1 MQCCLESCERTS
13 YARELCHPHYRRLQR
28 HGDVFADLP
37 IGRSRAVCAVASCS
51 ALVAAQGVCSAHTP
65 SVTTRRATCAVEACE
80 RHVYSRDLCE
90 AHYRRRQRT
99 GELRPDVPVGR
110 RPQHVCAV
118 TTCTKPVDA
127 NGLCHGHDQRL
138 RRHGHLQEQLPLG
151 WRRHGEQCAA
161 ADCERKPFAKGYC
174 GTHYKRLVAYGDAKE
189 DVPIRVST
197 GEGWMNHGYWNVSV
211 PPELRHLT
219 GGDTKIGEH
228 RLVMALHLGRAL
240 HPGEVVHHV
249 NGDRLDN
256 RIENLELWS
265 TTQPKGQRVEDK
277 VAYAKEI
284 LRLYSPEDLS
294 ADALSV

>member
-1 MQCCLESCERTS
+1 MKCCLESCERTS

-37 IGRSRAVCAVASCS
+37 IGRSRARCSVATCS
-51 ALVAAQGVCSAHTP
+51 DLVVAQGLCSGHSP
-65 SVTTRRATCAVEACE
+65 SVTTPRATRSVASCD
-80 RHVYSRDLCE
+80 RDVYAHDLCE

-99 GELRPDVPVGR
+99 GELRPDVPVGK
-110 RPQHVCAV
+110 RPPQVCAV

-151 WRRHGEQCAA
+151 WRRQGEQCAA
-161 ADCERKPFAKGYC
+161 EDCERKPFAKGYC
-174 GTHYKRLVAYGDAKE
+174 GTHYKRLVAHGDAKE
-189 DVPIRVST
+189 HIPIRVIT
-197 GEGWMNHGYWNVSV
+197 GEGGFSHGYWKVPV

-219 GGDTKIGEH
+219 DGQPTVGEH

-240 HPGEVVHHV
+240 EPGEVVHHI
-249 NGDRLDN
+249 NGDRTDN

-277 VAYAKEI
+277 VAYAREI
-284 LRLYSPEDLS
+284 LRRYAPEELAPHS
-294 ADALSV
+294 